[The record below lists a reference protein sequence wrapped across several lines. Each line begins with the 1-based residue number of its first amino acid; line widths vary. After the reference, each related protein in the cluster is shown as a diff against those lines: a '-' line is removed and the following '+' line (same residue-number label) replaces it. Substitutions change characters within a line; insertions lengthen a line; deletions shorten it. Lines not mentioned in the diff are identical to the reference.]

1 MVLLNEGMIFF
12 SRRGAEDAE
21 SKSLRTRIFDFYTS
35 IQQCRDNEPRR
46 RKKCWLSAT
55 ILL

>member
-21 SKSLRTRIFDFYTS
+21 SNSLRTRIFDFYTS